1 MTPASPKPT
10 STGDEF
16 DMSDT
21 GMTDFLS
28 SGNANVTPYAE
39 TSETVL
45 PDWYTNYGMQL
56 LANQNAVMNAPY
68 QTFQGPR
75 VAAFTPQQQQGF
87 QMTGQAAEAYKPG
100 METATRETNALFSA
114 PGGLQTADPYLRRSA
129 ETVEGALSAPGA
141 FATANPF
148 LQRSGATSASQ
159 VQQYMDPY
167 QSAVVNRI
175 GELGARTLREQ
186 ILPEIS
192 DRFIKSGQFGGS
204 RQAEMIGRGVRDA
217 MEGISAQQSAA
228 LSQGYQGALQAAGAD
243 LARFGTLGATA
254 GALTA
259 QDLENRRA
267 AASQLASIGQT
278 SGALQQGDLDA
289 RRAAAA
295 QAGNLAAQQQ
305 NLGLTGA
312 RALQEAGA
320 LQQAQEQRNLDVAYE
335 DFMRQQA
342 DPQARID
349 AALGT
354 FKGVAPGVGRG
365 VLEYGFKPSGQPGAE
380 TMSDADKALLIAKGA
395 TSIIDFFKNP

>member
-1 MTPASPKPT
+1 MTPESPKPT
-10 STGDEF
+10 STGDES

-21 GMTDFLS
+21 GMVDFLS
-28 SGNANVTPYAE
+28 SGNANVTPFAE

-75 VAAFTPQQQQGF
+75 VSAFTPQQQQGF
-87 QMTGQAAEAYKPG
+87 QMTGQAADAYKPG
-100 METATRETNALFSA
+100 METATRETNALFNA
-114 PGGLQTADPYLRRSA
+114 PGGLQM
-129 ETVEGALSAPGA
+129 
-141 FATANPF
+141 ANPF
-148 LQRSGATSASQ
+148 LQRAGQTSASQ

-167 QSAVVNRI
+167 QEAVVNRI
-175 GELGARTLREQ
+175 GTLGARTLREQ

-217 MEGISAQQSAA
+217 MEGISAQQAAA
-228 LSQGYQGALQAAGAD
+228 LSQGYQGALGAAATD
-243 LARFGTLGATA
+243 MSRFGT
-254 GALTA
+254 
-259 QDLENRRA
+259 
-267 AASQLASIGQT
+267 IGQT
-278 SGALQQGDLDA
+278 AGALQQGDIEA

-305 NLGLTGA
+305 TLGLAGA

-335 DFMRQQA
+335 DFRRQQA

-349 AALGT
+349 AALAT
-354 FKGVAPGVGRG
+354 YKGVAPGVGG
-365 VLEYGFKPSGQPGAE
+365 GTLKYGFGPSGQQAPEG
-380 TMSDADKALLIAKGA
+380 MSDADKAALVAAGVTTVADVIK
-395 TSIIDFFKNP
+395 SFR